1 MYFLKKIHKNPMG
14 VRPICSASS
23 GPTEGLS
30 KIVETILQPIVPTLP
45 SFVKDSGHFCKIIE
59 ETLIPDD
66 AILVALDVKSL
77 YPSIPKED
85 AISAGKKAT
94 EKFYEIDNDAPVIV
108 ETFLIGGD
116 PQTGAAD
123 GTQTNIAFAD
133 YSLFQLTSYFCN
145 HR

>member
-1 MYFLKKIHKNPMG
+1 MG

-30 KIVETILQPIVPTLP
+30 KIVDTILQPIVPTLP

-77 YPSIPKED
+77 YPSIPQEE
-85 AISAGKKAT
+85 AIFACKKAT
-94 EKFYEIDNDAPVIV
+94 EKFYKNDDDAPVIV
-108 ETFLIGGD
+108 ETFLNFILKGNCFTFNGQTPAKTWNSNGHQNSSLPCKHLHGG
-116 PQTGAAD
+116 
-123 GTQTNIAFAD
+123 
-133 YSLFQLTSYFCN
+133 L
-145 HR
+145 